1 MVSKRRIPLDHNLD
15 DLLDIKAACQFLG
28 GSRAIN
34 RVTLYR
40 GIQDG
45 RFPKPV
51 KIGSLSRW
59 LRTELQAVI
68 DNAAK
73 ERS

>member
-1 MVSKRRIPLDHNLD
+1 MQPLNTDE
-15 DLLDIKAACQFLG
+15 LLDIKAACQFLG
-28 GSRAIN
+28 GSKPIN

-40 GIQDG
+40 GIQEN

-68 DNAAK
+68 DNARK